1 MLKCLGKLETADIY
15 NAVKNAKTVMEDRD
29 RKKDKTT
36 IYKGFEYYLANPA
49 TALGEIM
56 DMILKDAQPSLL

>member
-49 TALGEIM
+49 LRLGR
-56 DMILKDAQPSLL
+56 LWT